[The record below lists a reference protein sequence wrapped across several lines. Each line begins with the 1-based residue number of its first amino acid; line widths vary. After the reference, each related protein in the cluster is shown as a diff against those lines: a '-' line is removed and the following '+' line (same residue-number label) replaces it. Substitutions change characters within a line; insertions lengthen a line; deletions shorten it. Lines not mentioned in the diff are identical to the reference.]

1 MAEEIVFGREE
12 VTTGA
17 SGDLQQASPPAP
29 LSCDRWLFIVR
40 GGRVHFAPQV
50 RNIAR
55 RMVAQWG
62 YSKNK
67 LGATS
72 WESPEGNGGFG
83 QSFCERWSV
92 GYAASWFRNSLGSQ
106 RI

>member
-1 MAEEIVFGREE
+1 MYGEDE

-17 SGDLQQASPPAP
+17 SNDL
-29 LSCDRWLFIVR
+29 V
-40 GGRVHFAPQV
+40 QV

-62 YSKNK
+62 YSKDK

-72 WESPEGNGGFG
+72 WSRPAPAARAAGASPETG
-83 QSFCERWSV
+83 
-92 GYAASWFRNSLGSQ
+92 AS
-106 RI
+106 